1 MVGAIVTDRW
11 NPTVVERVVEHPRNT
26 VFAPGDGPAAI
37 PSGDLS
43 SQHRV
48 TQHPAGFVV
57 RERGAISDDAL
68 VTHAYRCPVHGVF
81 DARVSRQGVPDEVFC
96 PATEPWADRPGTTAP
111 PKVRW
116 QRCGLTSPWAGSFAG
131 QGFASGECR
140 S

>member
-1 MVGAIVTDRW
+1 MGDRW

-26 VFAPGDGPAAI
+26 VFVPGDGPAAV
-37 PSGDLS
+37 PSGYLS

-57 RERGAISDDAL
+57 RERGAISEDAL

-81 DARVSRQGVPDEVFC
+81 DARVSRQSPPDEVPC
-96 PATEPWADRPGTTAP
+96 PLPEASIDGRKLANVATY
-111 PKVRW
+111 
-116 QRCGLTSPWAGSFAG
+116 CGLISPWAGSFAG
-131 QGFASGECR
+131 QGWASGECR